1 MLPLTRFVLAAA
13 LVFGSLGGCDAIGT
27 WTAERF
33 ASEPELDE
41 TGWET
46 DEVEP
51 GAEEAKMPERPVDS
65 IAHSAKGV
73 SRFAAILGN
82 QEMTREQRIR
92 AFQNLDPG
100 ALQAPA
106 ARPAVASGAA
116 APDRARR
123 SGSSEPKDWELAN
136 SRKRVSI
143 VMFSTSWCGV
153 CKRARAYFEKEGI
166 AFVEHDV
173 DKNQAARAEYLAL
186 NPKRS
191 VPTIKVGNEVV
202 VGFSERAARLR
213 RSATCMMGDA
223 CRAGRTHHPNSKSTD
238 RTEDCCRSA

>member
-1 MLPLTRFVLAAA
+1 MLPLTRSAFAAA
-13 LVFGSLGGCDAIGT
+13 LLFGSLAGCDAIVT

-33 ASEPELDE
+33 ASEPEADE
-41 TGWET
+41 TGWEP
-46 DEVEP
+46 DDVEP
-51 GAEEAKMPERPVDS
+51 EAGEAKMPERPVDS

-73 SRFAAILGN
+73 SRFAAILEN
-82 QEMTREQRIR
+82 QEMTREQRIQ

-116 APDRARR
+116 AADRAPR

-136 SRKRVSI
+136 SRKRVPI

-153 CKRARAYFEKEGI
+153 CKRARTYFEKEGI

-173 DKNQAARAEYLAL
+173 DKNQAARVEYLAL

-202 VGFSERAARLR
+202 VGFSEQAVQSALDAAARARLR
-213 RSATCMMGDA
+213 
-223 CRAGRTHHPNSKSTD
+223 
-238 RTEDCCRSA
+238 